1 MSAARLIYFVR
12 HGETDW
18 NAEARLQGQAD
29 TALNGT
35 GRAQA
40 MRNGALL
47 ASLIDHPSRFDFV
60 ASPLARTRET
70 MERARAAMGLP
81 PAGYRTDDRLMEVHF
96 GDWQG
101 HTFAELEAADPGCRA
116 RRDRDKWR
124 FVPPGEG
131 GESYERLAGRVES
144 WLSEVGRDTVCVAHG
159 GVLRA
164 AFRLTDT
171 LPPDACAS
179 LDIPQDR
186 VLRLAGGR
194 LDWL

>member
-1 MSAARLIYFVR
+1 MSAAGLIYFVR

-18 NAEARLQGQAD
+18 NAEGRLQGQAD
-29 TALNGT
+29 TALNET

-47 ASLIDHPSRFDFV
+47 ATLIDDSSRFDFV
-60 ASPLARTRET
+60 ASPLSRTRET
-70 MERARAAMGLP
+70 MERVRAAMGLP
-81 PAGYRTDDRLMEVHF
+81 PAFYRTDDRLKEVHF
-96 GDWQG
+96 GAWQG

-124 FVPPGEG
+124 FLPPGEG
-131 GESYERLAGRVES
+131 GESYERLAMRVKS
-144 WLSEVGRDTVCVAHG
+144 WLDEVGRDTVCVAHG

-164 AFRLTDT
+164 VFRLTDA
-171 LPPDACAS
+171 LPPAECAA
-179 LDIPQDR
+179 LDIPQDK
-186 VLRLAGGR
+186 VLRLRAER